1 MTDPENQENT
11 TEGKPT
17 IREARK
23 DREEKY
29 RQEHAEFGKRIKS
42 RRQSLDLTLDAL
54 ARLTKAVDKRGEGV
68 SRASLTRYEAAD
80 SAPGLREL
88 RILSKALRMPLSYLV
103 YGDSDDPMQ
112 FMAPSLDEALDQKI
126 YEVVIATLVKY
137 NLIPEEERWRGDR
150 DSSPDFLTLLEQ
162 ARKGE

>member
-11 TEGKPT
+11 IEGKPT
-17 IREARK
+17 SREAKK
-23 DREEKY
+23 DREEKL
-29 RQEHAEFGKRIKS
+29 RQEHAEFGKRIRS

-54 ARLTKAVDKRGEGV
+54 ARLTRAVDERGEGV

-88 RILSKALRMPLSYLV
+88 RILSKALRMPLSYLI
-103 YGDSDDPMQ
+103 YGRGDDPMQ
-112 FMAPSLDEALDQKI
+112 FMAPSLDEALDERI

-137 NLIPEEERWRGDR
+137 NLVPAQERWVGDR
-150 DSSPDFLTLLEQ
+150 DSSPDFLALLEQ
-162 ARKGE
+162 ARKGD